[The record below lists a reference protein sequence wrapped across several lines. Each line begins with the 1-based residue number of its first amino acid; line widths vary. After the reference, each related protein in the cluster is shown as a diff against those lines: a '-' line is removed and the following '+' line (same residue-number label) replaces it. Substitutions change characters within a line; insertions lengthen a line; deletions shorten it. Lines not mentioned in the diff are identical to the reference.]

1 MIGINNKSLLKA
13 LNIVISNF
21 KNRGFTVIL
30 IYLDLQ
36 FKELKPLLEKWC
48 NEVNLVYNR
57 KYILEV
63 EYYIRTI
70 KERVKLISSN
80 NL

>member
-36 FKELKPLLEKWC
+36 FKELKPLLEK
-48 NEVNLVYNR
+48 
-57 KYILEV
+57 
-63 EYYIRTI
+63 
-70 KERVKLISSN
+70 
-80 NL
+80 